1 MRSFEFQRNPS
12 VPYVAPFAVFMAL
25 LVLGPYLP
33 PAVDGPWRA
42 VALTAV
48 LWFFSRK
55 VVRLKARLLVPC
67 ALLGVFV
74 FLLWIAPDT
83 LMPHYR
89 DSILFQNRFTGTS
102 TNSIPKALLANPW
115 ILFFRV
121 FRSVALVPVIEE
133 LFWRA
138 WLMRWLIDMD
148 FERVPLGAFS
158 PFAFIATAVLFSM
171 EHGPYWDVGL
181 LTGFIYN
188 WWMVRTRSL
197 GDCILVHAVTNACLA
212 GFVIAT
218 NRWEYWL

>member
-1 MRSFEFQRNPS
+1 M
-12 VPYVAPFAVFMAL
+12 L
-25 LVLGPYLP
+25 LLLLGPYLP
-33 PAVDGPWRA
+33 PAVDGPLRA

-55 VVRLKARLLVPC
+55 VIQFKARFLIPGT
-67 ALLGVFV
+67 LLGVLV
-74 FLLWIAPDT
+74 FLLWIAPD
-83 LMPHYR
+83 MVAPHYR
-89 DSILFQNRFTGTS
+89 ESILFQNWLTGTLR
-102 TNSIPKALLANPW
+102 NSIPGPLLASPW

-121 FRSVALVPVIEE
+121 LRSVLLVPVIEE

-138 WLMRWLIDMD
+138 WLMRWLIDPD
-148 FERVPLGAFS
+148 FERIPLGTFS
-158 PFAFIATAVLFSM
+158 PFAFIATAVLFSL

-197 GDCILVHAVTNACLA
+197 GDCILAHAVTNACLA

>member
-1 MRSFEFQRNPS
+1 M
-12 VPYVAPFAVFMAL
+12 L
-25 LVLGPYLP
+25 LLLLGPYLP
-33 PAVDGPWRA
+33 PAVDGPLRA

-48 LWFFSRK
+48 LWFFSRN
-55 VVRLKARLLVPC
+55 VIQFKARFPIPG
-67 ALLGVFV
+67 ALLGVLV
-74 FLLWIAPDT
+74 FLLWIAPD
-83 LMPHYR
+83 MIAPRYR
-89 DSILFQNRFTGTS
+89 ESILFQNWFTGTLR
-102 TNSIPKALLANPW
+102 NSIPAPLLASPW

-121 FRSVALVPVIEE
+121 LRSVALVPVIEE

-138 WLMRWLIDMD
+138 WLMRWLIDPD
-148 FERVPLGAFS
+148 FDRIPLGTFS
-158 PFAFIATAVLFSM
+158 PFAFIATAVLFSL